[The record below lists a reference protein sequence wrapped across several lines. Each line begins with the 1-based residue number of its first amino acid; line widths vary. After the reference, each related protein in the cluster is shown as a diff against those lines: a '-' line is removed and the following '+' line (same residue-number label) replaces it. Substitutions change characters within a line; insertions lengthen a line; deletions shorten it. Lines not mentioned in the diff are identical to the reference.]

1 MPAPEAAYEEHRF
14 LAEGVQLA
22 FNLADPIEQVGT
34 ASGPLTPHRSYI
46 YGPMTTPMRIR
57 TLGRMELLGVC
68 FRPGRAYPFISYPA
82 GELTNRCIGTDDILD
97 SEALQIVERMLTDC
111 HTTDERIK
119 ILDLHFLH
127 RLEKGVT
134 KDFSTAAAA
143 DRIETNRGRVNI
155 HSLATS
161 VGWSSRQLE
170 RRFKERVGM
179 SPKQLCRNVRFKSAF
194 QHLASSRR
202 DPFASTAMDC
212 GYYDQSHMIK
222 DFKHYTGTSP
232 AAFFRKPQAMEGL
245 FTGNF

>member
-1 MPAPEAAYEEHRF
+1 MAVQKEHRF

-34 ASGPLTPHRSYI
+34 ASESLTPHHSNI
-46 YGPMTTPMRIR
+46 YGPMTTPIRVR
-57 TLGRMELLGVC
+57 TLGRMEVLGVC

-82 GELTNRCIGTDDILD
+82 GELTNRCIRTDDILD
-97 SEALQIVERMLTDC
+97 SEALQIVERILRDC
-111 HTTDERIK
+111 HMTDERIK

-127 RLEKGVT
+127 RLEKDVSN
-134 KDFSTAAAA
+134 DFSTAAAA
-143 DRIETNRGRVNI
+143 DRIETNRGRVKI
-155 HSLATS
+155 YSLAKS

>member
-1 MPAPEAAYEEHRF
+1 MAVQKEHRF
-14 LAEGVQLA
+14 LAEEVQSA

-34 ASGPLTPHRSYI
+34 AGEPLTLHRRYI
-46 YGPMTTPMRIR
+46 FGPMTTPKRIR
-57 TLGRMELLGVC
+57 TLGRMEVLGVC
-68 FRPGRAYPFISYPA
+68 FRPARAYPFISYPA
-82 GELTNRCIGTDDILD
+82 GELANRCIRTDDILD
-97 SEALQIVERMLTDC
+97 SEALQIVERRLKDYR
-111 HTTDERIK
+111 TTDERVK

-127 RLEKGVT
+127 RLEKGVS

-143 DRIETNRGRVNI
+143 DRIETNRGRVSIYN
-155 HSLATS
+155 LAKS
-161 VGWSSRQLE
+161 VGRSSRQLE

-179 SPKQLCRNVRFKSAF
+179 SPKQLCRNVRFKSVF

-202 DPFASTAMDC
+202 DLFALTSMDC

-232 AAFFRKPQAMEGL
+232 AAFFRKPQAVEGL